1 MTVAN
6 ASAPA
11 LSRAINVDM
20 TEPNVTAAC
29 AKHGASVSAIEP
41 IASGGT
47 RVVLTN
53 ITDADRMRM
62 VFGAKVIQG
71 VVTRARWPG
80 RR

>member
-1 MTVAN
+1 MTIAD

-11 LSRAINVDM
+11 LSRAINVDLA
-20 TEPNVTAAC
+20 EPKVTASC
-29 AKHGASVSAIEP
+29 AKHGAAISAIE
-41 IASGGT
+41 ALTSGGT
-47 RVVLTN
+47 RVVLKN

-62 VFGAKVIQG
+62 VFGAKVMQG